1 MIYILT
7 KTFNSA
13 AWIYFGRRE
22 EGGRPFPKN
31 FKKIRIPTAIAEF
44 PKEMLSWPPKSYV
57 KRIFNVKRWTKMK
70 KDEPQMILR
79 AEIHMKSTKLKKCIS
94 LGKIAKQKKI
104 TRSKK

>member
-57 KRIFNVKRWTKMK
+57 KRWNKFSNGGHFAALEEPDILVKDISSFFN
-70 KDEPQMILR
+70 KDFN
-79 AEIHMKSTKLKKCIS
+79 KL
-94 LGKIAKQKKI
+94 
-104 TRSKK
+104 